1 MIKNFHQIFR
11 WSAPDM
17 SSAAGAKGGP
27 ADHWIRDDTAP
38 YCTQCQVR
46 SFLIYETKKI
56 FCLKTIIFT
65 LSIYVYG
72 QKAYLIVNK

>member
-1 MIKNFHQIFR
+1 
-11 WSAPDM
+11 M

-46 SFLIYETKKI
+46 SFLIYETKNI
-56 FCLKTIIFT
+56 MFENNHLYIIDF
-65 LSIYVYG
+65 LG

>member
-1 MIKNFHQIFR
+1 
-11 WSAPDM
+11 M

-46 SFLIYETKKI
+46 SFLIYETKNI
-56 FCLKTIIFT
+56 LFENNNLYIIDF
-65 LSIYVYG
+65 LG